1 MFESTS
7 SECKKYKNISVIL
20 IHGTHVSSLKLN
32 YKTMDKNQE
41 TSESG
46 IKINIEQVKRR
57 ISHFNIDI
65 EGKKGC
71 IKRELS

>member
-1 MFESTS
+1 M
-7 SECKKYKNISVIL
+7 
-20 IHGTHVSSLKLN
+20 KLN